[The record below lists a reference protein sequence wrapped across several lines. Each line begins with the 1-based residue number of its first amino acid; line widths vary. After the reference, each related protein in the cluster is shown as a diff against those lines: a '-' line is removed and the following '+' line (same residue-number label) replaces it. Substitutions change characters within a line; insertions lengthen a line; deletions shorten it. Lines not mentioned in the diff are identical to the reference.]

1 MKKLILLLFVFFVAA
16 APAYAQKSF
25 DMRYNEAVEYYTSKQ
40 YDKAIKVLD
49 AAKKSPGV
57 TKDQIAKANRLKSQ
71 CQASKQKQSDLNLSK
86 ESVFAPGIGQTDSI
100 YVTAGKKWEVTSC
113 PAWCE
118 TWKEDDVLFIEVLP
132 NKESTPKKGI
142 IEVSMGKERTA
153 YILVSQEKRLDINCP
168 VRVLTR
174 PERAMVYIDSNQGM
188 LSEDFVLSEG
198 KHRIRIEKSG
208 YERKDTTV
216 VIGKEN
222 QDGAVYEFA
231 LKPLFATIT
240 VDVKPAEGYSFDV
253 DPTLDISG
261 NEVNLHP
268 SIVQHFDV
276 DKDISYYSIYDGN
289 VIPLHPGQYVLRV
302 AAKGFVPEKKN
313 IEAVKAQNNHYEFTL
328 VPICGTLSVSDEE
341 NAAGAVV
348 FVDNKEVGTV
358 PLEGVTLKTGVH
370 VIRIQKPGHMTENEE
385 YEVEVFEDKNTEY
398 KVVMQRYGEYS
409 LTSDPAYCKIYLDGK
424 YEGTTPLQLRL
435 KEGVHK
441 LRAEKNGFYPVEQ
454 SLIPDLDNSAVI
466 DIHLSL
472 ENAYP
477 MTITC
482 DKDSMDVVVS
492 KGAGKNRVVYA
503 EGVKTPATVQLPLS
517 KTPYHLEILKSDKK
531 TAYKGNFLFSK
542 QQNNKVKVLTWTDGT
557 PIISANWFLIKP
569 SAFETLTTDIE
580 SGAKKPFQRVAD
592 ASLSSLRILP
602 GLTTNLVKAS
612 LFFQTDSSHLIY
624 NEGENNELTLR
635 DTGYKD
641 VVMLPAFSILLI
653 NEEFR
658 VGGSVLPFMDV
669 DFLATYAWYP
679 NLTKILP
686 FTHMSGHD
694 VFFGVELSSRMKIIN
709 FNLKAGMQGLFD
721 GKANICR
728 PGATNVTNGVY
739 STVDCTQPLQF
750 VVTAGFTLGAGNSR
764 GQNILRVF

>member
-1 MKKLILLLFVFFVAA
+1 MKKLTLLLFVFLLAA

-268 SIVQHFDV
+268 SIVQHFNV

-328 VPICGTLSVSDEE
+328 VPVCGTLSVSDEE

-398 KVVMQRYGEYS
+398 KVVMQRYGEFA
-409 LTSDPAYCKIYLDGK
+409 LTSDPAYCKIYLDGE
-424 YEGTTPLQLRL
+424 YAGTTPLQLRL
-435 KEGVHK
+435 KEGVHN

-454 SLIPDLDNSAVI
+454 SLVPDLDDRVVTN
-466 DIHLSL
+466 IHLSL

-477 MTITC
+477 LTISC
-482 DKDSMDVVVS
+482 DRDSLDIVVS
-492 KGAGKNRVVYA
+492 KGTGKNRVVYA

-517 KTPYHLEILKSDKK
+517 KTPYHLEILRSDNK

-542 QQNNKVKVLTWTDGT
+542 QASDKVKVLTWTDGT
-557 PIISANWFLIKP
+557 PFLTANVFVLGPKEKIPVLGKD
-569 SAFETLTTDIE
+569 FRRI
-580 SGAKKPFQRVAD
+580 GD
-592 ASLSSLRILP
+592 ASLSSMRLLP
-602 GLTTNLVKAS
+602 GLTTNLAKAS
-612 LFFQTDSSHLIY
+612 LFTGDAAAHVTYPANDKYKNPLQPTDT
-624 NEGENNELTLR
+624 E
-635 DTGYKD
+635 DGYKD
-641 VVMLPAFSILLI
+641 VAVIPAFSILLI

-658 VGGSVLPFMDV
+658 VGGSVLPFLDV

-728 PGATNVTNGVY
+728 PGTATVTNGVY
-739 STVDCTQPLQF
+739 TTVDCTQPLQF
-750 VVTAGFTLGAGNSR
+750 VVTAGFTLGSGNCR